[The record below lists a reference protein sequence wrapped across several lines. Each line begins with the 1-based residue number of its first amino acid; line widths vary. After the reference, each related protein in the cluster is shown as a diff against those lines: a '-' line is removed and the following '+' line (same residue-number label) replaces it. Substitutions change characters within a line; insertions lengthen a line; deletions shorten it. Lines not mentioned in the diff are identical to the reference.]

1 MSDDPKNQFLY
12 EFGIAES
19 RARDLIY
26 RVTKIVAK
34 NLQIVNES
42 ESGVVRYGLDKSG
55 CVRDIVQYI
64 EYEDLDVVD
73 AQWMFFALG
82 EIVGNDD
89 WVYEIARAEYT
100 ARRLFENYQR
110 ETAQDAQEE

>member
-1 MSDDPKNQFLY
+1 MSDTPTNQFLH

-19 RARDLIY
+19 HARYLIY

-34 NLQIVNES
+34 NLQIFN
-42 ESGVVRYGLDKSG
+42 ESGVMRYGLDKSG

-64 EYEDLDVVD
+64 EYEDLDTVD
-73 AQWMFFALG
+73 AQWMFFAFGGIL
-82 EIVGNDD
+82 GNDD

-100 ARRLFENYQR
+100 AHRLFEICQQ
-110 ETAQDAQEE
+110 EATQDAQEE